1 MVSHCH
7 FLLIQNNKFDIILLS
22 ILSLTLSKSIPL
34 KSILLLNAKICHRC
48 LTFYNTN
55 PSDNPRVSI
64 PREFGCMF
72 AVHFLE
78 PLLIS
83 RLTKNLIPTG
93 ALLCHDP
100 HQGPWFKITWIFVH
114 QRKQWIRAQSG
125 LIRSF
130 DASWLEWSWII
141 NLDPDLPREMHLTCI
156 VQARSYLVTALACIN
171 ILMLGYVI
179 IQHPIH

>member
-1 MVSHCH
+1 M
-7 FLLIQNNKFDIILLS
+7 
-22 ILSLTLSKSIPL
+22 
-34 KSILLLNAKICHRC
+34 
-48 LTFYNTN
+48 
-55 PSDNPRVSI
+55 PR
-64 PREFGCMF
+64 F
-72 AVHFLE
+72 AIGVLR
-78 PLLIS
+78 S
-83 RLTKNLIPTG
+83 TIPTPVTILGWAFPRIWVHVCG
-93 ALLCHDP
+93 ALLRTLTYFTSDQKFDTYRGASLPCP

-171 ILMLGYVI
+171 ILMLGYVV

>member
-22 ILSLTLSKSIPL
+22 ILSLTLSKSIPH

-93 ALLCHDP
+93 ALLCHVHTRVHDSRSLGSLCIKGSNESVPRVDSSDP
-100 HQGPWFKITWIFVH
+100 LMHHG
-114 QRKQWIRAQSG
+114 S
-125 LIRSF
+125 S
-130 DASWLEWSWII
+130 
-141 NLDPDLPREMHLTCI
+141 DLG
-156 VQARSYLVTALACIN
+156 S
-171 ILMLGYVI
+171 
-179 IQHPIH
+179 